1 MGRLTKLHFAA
12 DEGVLLRLQ
21 QVLRQLHRVVRQ
33 QSRAA
38 RRLEQVALVR
48 FGQINLTVRLWDH
61 LLGVI
66 FYSYYCFPA
75 WFSFNQ
81 DGRANEQGRSI
92 RSSREEGVFDLT
104 REL

>member
-1 MGRLTKLHFAA
+1 MSRLTKLHFAA

-21 QVLRQLHRVVRQ
+21 QVLKQLHRVVRQ

-38 RRLEQVALVR
+38 RRLEQVVLVR

-61 LLGVI
+61 ILGVL
-66 FYSYYCFPA
+66 FYSCYWFPA
-75 WFSFNQ
+75 RFSLNQ
-81 DGRANEQGRSI
+81 DRLANEQGRSI

-104 REL
+104 REQ